1 MMNILKYKIRKYAQI
16 TPNLDH
22 FRIILSKECYVFEN
36 KLLLLLLLKKKKEKI
51 KNKEQQKQLH
61 YRNERSE
68 LHGKR
73 AGTKTLENKYL

>member
-1 MMNILKYKIRKYAQI
+1 MKIFINDSQLRSFSY
-16 TPNLDH
+16 H
-22 FRIILSKECYVFEN
+22 FHRTNVFVFKN
-36 KLLLLLLLKKKKEKI
+36 KLLQKKKKKI

-68 LHGKR
+68 LQGKR

>member
-1 MMNILKYKIRKYAQI
+1 M
-16 TPNLDH
+16 THNLDH
-22 FRIILSKECYVFEN
+22 FRIIFIERMFSFSRIN
-36 KLLLLLLLKKKKEKI
+36 SSKKKKKKI

-68 LHGKR
+68 LQGKR